1 MPFASAD
8 RISISLQVVTAPAQ
22 AAAIAVAQSQLQ
34 SSITNFQ
41 GIDTANLN
49 LMTPSN
55 TLITGYHGEFS
66 WIDGNGR
73 TNIVEQDIEDAA
85 NKKFQNHFF
94 PNDAATAVPS
104 ITSIH
109 NVWPLAVP
117 YAMTYAIGKNY
128 TETYGTVSN
137 NEASL
142 ITAIDSYT
150 GSTSPVTIAATVNA
164 YITTLNTEVATIVTT
179 DTNATNKANNIAA
192 VNNINN
198 VILPALHSYLSSPN
212 LGTLQ
217 TAANNR
223 NTFLTTRKSQLS
235 SVLGSLGQDITS
247 GNVTGS
253 GLYLTRYNF
262 LKMRLN
268 TLGGS
273 LSQLV
278 NALAASGAQTSITSN
293 LNSSA
298 STYSSMLPSTLLS
311 APANGTQS
319 ISLND
324 ASFLSVGDTVY
335 VMADSQTE
343 LQRAVK
349 SISGKLVTLNDV
361 VPAKYTTS
369 NNARL
374 YKDLT

>member
-73 TNIVEQDIEDAA
+73 TNIVEQDIQDAA

-117 YAMTYAIGKNY
+117 YALTYAIGKNY

-137 NEASL
+137 NESSL

-164 YITTLNTEVATIVTT
+164 YITTLNTEVTTIVTT

-212 LGTLQ
+212 LSTLQ

-235 SVLGSLGQDITS
+235 SVLGSLAQNITS

-278 NALAASGAQTSITSN
+278 NALAASGAQISITSN